1 MEREGE
7 EGQEPDARATL
18 NPYLKE
24 LLKYKQHDMS
34 GQKERNLEKDHRG
47 CRQASETTRRHKV
60 TELFCDGNVSTA
72 AYFLA
77 PLPNSSSEASN
88 SVVFRK
94 CST

>member
-24 LLKYKQHDMS
+24 LLVLKYKQHDTA

-47 CRQASETTRRHKV
+47 CHQASDTTRRNKV
-60 TELFCDGNVSTA
+60 TWLLCDGNVSAA

-94 CST
+94 